1 MTKSQTF
8 FDIILP
14 QALANVY
21 PSLTSQFIFLFLT
34 TGLISEIGVEEL
46 TWSGRYIA
54 DRNFRD
60 FEVFIILTVLHVLI
74 VFTYKFIFRLF
85 HKLIF
90 PWRIGR

>member
-60 FEVFIILTVLHVLI
+60 FEVFIILTVLYVLI